1 MASSRQWWTW
11 GTAVVGFASVAIWI
25 GDLRAQCPCGA
36 QHGVTSNPTGEVI
49 YEGLPAVM
57 GVQEISDEAKLQEN
71 DDPSKTINLRVI
83 VHDKAV
89 VTING
94 EPTTTKGI
102 SRPYIVRN
110 LVANKQYRFK
120 IEALV
125 KQEDGAEYY
134 SEKTETITAGDT
146 KEVVLHVRR
155 RKRQEPP
162 KPAVPAIAETKPA
175 TSATP

>member
-1 MASSRQWWTW
+1 MSRSRRGRTW
-11 GTAVVGFASVAIWI
+11 GVAAVAMAGGFLSMIE
-25 GDLRAQCPCGA
+25 LRAQCPCTVQNVNSGYLA
-36 QHGVTSNPTGEVI
+36 GEVV
-49 YEGLPAVM
+49 YEGSLPNMEA
-57 GVQEISDEAKLQEN
+57 QELSDEAKLQEI

-83 VHDKAV
+83 VHEKAV

-94 EPTTTKGI
+94 EPTTTKGT

-110 LVANKQYRFK
+110 LVPNKQYRFK

-134 SEKTETITAGDT
+134 SEKTETITAGNT

-155 RKRQEPP
+155 RKRQDPP
-162 KPAVPAIAETKPA
+162 KAVAPAIAEAKP
-175 TSATP
+175 SASGTP

>member
-1 MASSRQWWTW
+1 
-11 GTAVVGFASVAIWI
+11 V
-25 GDLRAQCPCGA
+25 
-36 QHGVTSNPTGEVI
+36 QHEIAGYPAGEVV
-49 YEGLPAVM
+49 YEGLPPHLGA
-57 GVQEISDEAKLQEN
+57 QELSDEAKLQEV

-83 VHDKAV
+83 VHEKAV

-94 EPTTTKGI
+94 EPTTTKGT

-110 LVANKQYRFK
+110 LAPNKQYRFK

-134 SEKTETITAGDT
+134 SEKTETITAGNT

-162 KPAVPAIAETKPA
+162 KAVAPAIAEAKPA
-175 TSATP
+175 ASVSP